1 LLFAEF
7 ILGLAEGEAR
17 GLAMTQV
24 WLPTNPTNSGPA
36 MPTYTALVTL
46 LAVALYFFIATR
58 VAAARVKFGVKL
70 PATSGHPDF
79 ERVFRVHQ
87 NMLEWTPTF
96 LVPLWLCAI
105 YLHRVFRGL
114 PPGGRE
120 EVARLPHPVHR
131 LPAVVHRS
139 GRRRRH
145 ASRGRVKDAV
155 LDRAS
160 LPGYITGYRKARR

>member
-7 ILGLAEGEAR
+7 ILGLAEGETR

-105 YLHRVFRGL
+105 YLSDIGAAVLGL
-114 PPGGRE
+114 VWVVGRIVYFVGYRQAVE
-120 EVARLPHPVHR
+120 KRLPGFLIQSTVCLLLFIGAAVGVVMR
-131 LPAVVHRS
+131 LA
-139 GRRRRH
+139 G
-145 ASRGRVKDAV
+145 G
-155 LDRAS
+155 
-160 LPGYITGYRKARR
+160 